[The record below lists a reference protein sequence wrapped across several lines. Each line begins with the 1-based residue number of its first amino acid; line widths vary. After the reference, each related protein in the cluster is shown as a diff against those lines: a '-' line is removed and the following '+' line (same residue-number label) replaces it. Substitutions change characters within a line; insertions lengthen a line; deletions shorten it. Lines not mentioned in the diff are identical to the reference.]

1 MEGKLIKNLDTLTQ
15 RDKIQF
21 TISGLLMAVG
31 VILLFVGMFVEPTG
45 IIHQSVL
52 VAFGEIATLAAAIL
66 GIDAVYTN
74 ALQKIVGSLRND
86 DSSNNNTK
94 ANESNDNK

>member
-1 MEGKLIKNLDTLTQ
+1 MESKLIKNLDTLTQ

-21 TISGLLMAVG
+21 TISGLLMFVG
-31 VILLFVGMFVEPTG
+31 VVLLFVGMFVEPTG

-52 VAFGEIATLAAAIL
+52 VAFGEIATLAAAVL

-74 ALQKIVGSLRND
+74 ALQRIVQNY
-86 DSSNNNTK
+86 K
-94 ANESNDNK
+94 HEEKENEERK